1 MLHAIT
7 MTGKDLDNVVVLD
20 FGSQYTHLIV
30 RRIRELGVYAEA
42 IPHTVPLDKLVAKR
56 PRGVVFS
63 GGPKSVYEEG
73 APYPP
78 EGFLKWL
85 EKNCIPVLGICY
97 GIQVLAHLLGGR
109 VAPAPAREYGLRTLM
124 VRPGSQLLAH
134 LQEREVVWMSHKDQ
148 VEEPPPG
155 FNVTA
160 STETCSVAAF
170 ENPERRIYGVQFH
183 PEVRHTPRGME
194 VLRVFLFDICR
205 CQATWSMTD
214 FIGRTVEQLRR
225 EIGRGRVLMAVSG
238 GIDST
243 VAALLLQRAIGDQLH
258 CIFVDTGLLR
268 QGEPEQVRSE
278 LAPLFTN
285 FHVVEAS
292 HLFLNRLKGVSD
304 PERKRRIIA
313 STFIELFQHAASQ
326 LARQVGAFTFL
337 GQGTIAPDRIESG
350 ATSAASSLIKSHHNV
365 TLPETLH
372 LKVVEPLQ
380 LLYKDEVRK
389 VGQKLGLPRH
399 FLRRHPFP
407 GPGLAIRIL
416 GPVNKRRLQILRQA
430 DAILTQ
436 ELERS
441 GLYDELWQGFAVLLP
456 VRTVGVMGDQRTY
469 QYTIALR
476 LVESEDAMTA
486 RIARPPWLLLERT
499 AARIINEVPGVNRV
513 LYDLSNKPP
522 ATIEYL

>member
-1 MLHAIT
+1 MIRSVT
-7 MTGKDLDNVVVLD
+7 MTGKDIDNVVVLD

-42 IPHTVPLDKLVAKR
+42 IPHTTPLAKLVER
-56 PRGVVFS
+56 TPRGVVFS

-73 APYPP
+73 APHPP
-78 EGFLKWL
+78 EGFLEWQ
-85 EKNCIPVLGICY
+85 ERSRTPVLGICY
-97 GIQVLAHLLGGR
+97 GMQLLAHLLGGR
-109 VAPAPAREYGLRTLM
+109 VAPAPAREYGLRDLK
-124 VRPGSQLLAH
+124 VSRDSQLLSG
-134 LQEREVVWMSHKDQ
+134 LQEREVVWMSHRDQ
-148 VEEPPPG
+148 VQGLPPG
-155 FNVTA
+155 FRVTA
-160 STETCSVAAF
+160 STDTCPVAAF
-170 ENPERRIYGVQFH
+170 ENPDRRIYGVQFH
-183 PEVRHTPRGME
+183 PEVRHTPRGRE
-194 VLRVFLFDICR
+194 VLWSFLFDICR
-205 CQATWSMTD
+205 CRTGWRMAD
-214 FIGRTVEQLRR
+214 FIERTVEELRCQV
-225 EIGRGRVLMAVSG
+225 GGKRVLMAVSG

-243 VAALLLQRAIGDQLH
+243 VAALLLQRAVGNQLH
-258 CIFVDTGLLR
+258 CVFVDTGLLR
-268 QGEPEQVRSE
+268 QGEPERVRSE
-278 LAPLFTN
+278 LASLFTN
-285 FHVVEAS
+285 FHVVDAS
-292 HLFLNRLKGVSD
+292 SLFLDRLRGVSD

-313 STFIELFQHAASQ
+313 STFIEVFQHAASK
-326 LARQVGAFTFL
+326 LARQVGPFTFL

-365 TLPETLH
+365 TLPEALH

-380 LLYKDEVRK
+380 LLYKDEVRR
-389 VGQKLGLPRH
+389 VGQELGLPRH
-399 FLRRHPFP
+399 FLRHHPFP

-469 QYTIALR
+469 QYAIALR